1 VIWYKYHDI
10 FALPFEEYYTDV
22 QSLFICSSD
31 LCHCPYGSTSYD
43 LKFLCQSPMFEFGL
57 CPFTSSMLTYV

>member
-10 FALPFEEYYTDV
+10 FALPFEEYYTDT

-43 LKFLCQSPMFEFGL
+43 FRNLMSEPH
-57 CPFTSSMLTYV
+57 V